1 MQDAVHPFG
10 EPLIFFSETY
20 RFEGLI
26 SVPSVHKR
34 VIILKYVRVDGT
46 EVAVRCLP
54 DGADSEKELRVL
66 HRVEDMRKRLGLA
79 CVVRFHGY
87 CNSQD
92 PFQLYDHLLTTQL
105 KWEPHDGPYWNI
117 IMDYVPVAY
126 NQLDEDYMADD
137 DEPVVAF
144 LVDLLYTL
152 WQARVSAQFF
162 HGDLHTKNIMFAPL
176 EKGDARR
183 TRHYTVAGMRLTVRA
198 AYLPVMIDFEKSK
211 FGTADPKEN
220 MSDVR
225 NTVTAMGHIMEEYSI
240 KWSSEFL
247 ALRSHVLSFSFVD
260 TRFTPDTIVRILHDF
275 ALFDGVRDKE
285 APPKKIKGCLHCG
298 NVLADQACSQCGALL
313 CSSLCSRTA
322 WRGPEACHME

>member
-1 MQDAVHPFG
+1 
-10 EPLIFFSETY
+10 
-20 RFEGLI
+20 
-26 SVPSVHKR
+26 
-34 VIILKYVRVDGT
+34 
-46 EVAVRCLP
+46 
-54 DGADSEKELRVL
+54 
-66 HRVEDMRKRLGLA
+66 MRKRLGLA
-79 CVVRFHGY
+79 CVVRLHGY

-92 PFQLYDHLLTTQL
+92 PFQLTQQ
-105 KWEPHDGPYWNI
+105 KWEPHWNI

-144 LVDLLYTL
+144 LVDLLYSL

-176 EKGDARR
+176 EKGDPRR
-183 TRHYTVAGMRLTVRA
+183 TRHYAVAGMRFTVRA
-198 AYLPVMIDFEKSK
+198 AYLPIMIDFEKTK

-220 MSDVR
+220 LSDVR
-225 NTVTAMGHIMEEYSI
+225 NAVIAMGRLMEEYGI

-247 ALRSHVLSFSFVD
+247 ALRWHVLSFSFVD

-285 APPKKIKGCLHCG
+285 APPKKIKGFLHCG
-298 NVLADQACSQCGALL
+298 NALADQACSQCGAIL
-313 CSSLCSRTA
+313 CSSLCSRAA
-322 WRGPEACHME
+322 WRGPEACHSL